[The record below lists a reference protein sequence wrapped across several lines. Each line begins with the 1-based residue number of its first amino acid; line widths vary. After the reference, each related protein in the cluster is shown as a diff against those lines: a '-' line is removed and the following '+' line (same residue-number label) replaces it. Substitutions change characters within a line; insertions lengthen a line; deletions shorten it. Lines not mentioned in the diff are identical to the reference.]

1 MVTRQE
7 RVEAKRALQR
17 YERERA
23 NIVFGIQNHEKRAA
37 DLAIHLAKIDV
48 KIADIKE
55 ILDGWVCPT
64 GINPL
69 NCLIRAKK
77 YLAP

>member
-48 KIADIKE
+48 KIAHIKE
-55 ILDGWVCPT
+55 ILEMVRT
-64 GINPL
+64 PL
-69 NCLIRAKK
+69 E
-77 YLAP
+77 